1 MNTIIVAGI
10 LVEIIIL
17 IGGIYIIKQLQKKQT
32 RQPALSKKIIRN
44 LKF

>member
-1 MNTIIVAGI
+1 MNTVIVTGI
-10 LVEIIIL
+10 LIEIGIV
-17 IGGIYIIKQLQKKQT
+17 IGGIYIMKQLQKKRT

>member
-1 MNTIIVAGI
+1 MKTLMITGI
-10 LVEIIIL
+10 LVELGIL
-17 IGGIYIIKQLQKKQT
+17 IGGIFLIKQLQQKKI